1 METLIAHPANKEQLN
16 ALKAFMKALK
26 VDSKVEKATYN
37 PEFIAK
43 IEQSR
48 QEIKE
53 GKGVRIKVEDL
64 WKIDISP
71 RALIDLEKWKKSGNK
86 SSTKNY

>member
-1 METLIAHPANKEQLN
+1 MLFVLKNARLTKLNNFLYLYMETLIAHPANKEQLN

-26 VDSKVEKATYN
+26 VDFKVEKSPYN
-37 PEFIAK
+37 PEFVAK
-43 IEQSR
+43 IEKSK

-64 WKIDISP
+64 WK
-71 RALIDLEKWKKSGNK
+71 
-86 SSTKNY
+86 

>member
-1 METLIAHPANKEQLN
+1 METLIARPSNKEQLN

-26 VDSKVEKATYN
+26 VEFKVEKGTYN
-37 PEFIAK
+37 PEFVEK
-43 IEQSR
+43 IEKSK

-64 WKIDISP
+64 WK
-71 RALIDLEKWKKSGNK
+71 
-86 SSTKNY
+86 